1 MKITYINKDFLS
13 EGYIKTVDKMKDSL
27 GKKHTADDIRKEA
40 KKFVIEPILEDREFL
55 RKCGN
60 CFKPFIHV
68 NANTTP
74 PGVLNFKYVDLKDK
88 VLTVICDAHY
98 TGNASQ
104 RNLATAKS
112 VLLED
117 DVINTYSVKEINN
130 QIDDYCTKYMLQYLK
145 KNHPELLEYV
155 ERIHIERINLW
166 ANAPESVNGVFPG
179 TLTVKIQSEFYT
191 KKILTE
197 TELNELLN
205 KVNSLFSFCA
215 RTVLIEKLVVRVEEH
230 KDKLANDIAVL
241 LDGNKTSAER
251 LQTIMYAHSISSQVN
266 TTLDKVSLNGL
277 TRKDLHE
284 FTIAPSDTLI
294 DLHEYLINNDIKKST
309 VKEIRTQFAIAE
321 AKIITTANYSE
332 IEQVKDQLT
341 IILTNSYPSSS
352 YRETEGKYLPT
363 PKSGVIEYLAFVK
376 YYSSSWNIE
385 YDIDN
390 VMDYV
395 NGEYHSFS
403 KILLPS

>member
-1 MKITYINKDFLS
+1 MKITYINKSFLS
-13 EGYIKTVDKMKDSL
+13 EGYIKTVDKMKGSL
-27 GKKHTADDIRKEA
+27 GKKYTADDIRKEA
-40 KKFVIEPILEDREFL
+40 KKIVIEPILEDREFL

-98 TGNASQ
+98 TGNATQ

-117 DVINTYSVKEINN
+117 EVINTYSVEEINN
-130 QIDDYCTKYMLQYLK
+130 QIDDYCTKYMKQYFK
-145 KNHPELLEYV
+145 KKQPELLEHV

-166 ANAPESVNGVFPG
+166 ANTPESIYGVFPG

-215 RTVLIEKLVVRVEEH
+215 RTVLIGKLVVTVEEH

-241 LDGNKTSAER
+241 LDGNKTSAVR
-251 LQTIMYAHSISSQVN
+251 QQKIMREHSISSQVN
-266 TTLDKVSLNGL
+266 DTLDKMSLAGI

-309 VKEIRTQFAIAE
+309 VKEIRTQFAIAD

-332 IEQVKDQLT
+332 IEQLKDQLT
-341 IILTNSYPSSS
+341 IILTNSYPSSL
-352 YRETEGKYLPT
+352 YRERYGKYLPV

-376 YYSSSWNIE
+376 YYSSSLDLD
-385 YDIDN
+385 YDM
-390 VMDYV
+390 VMDYLD
-395 NGEYHSFS
+395 GEYHNFY
-403 KILLPS
+403 KISLTT

>member
-1 MKITYINKDFLS
+1 MK
-13 EGYIKTVDKMKDSL
+13 GSL
-27 GKKHTADDIRKEA
+27 DKKHTADDIRKEA
-40 KKFVIEPILEDREFL
+40 KKIVIEPILEDREFL

-98 TGNASQ
+98 TGNATQ

-117 DVINTYSVKEINN
+117 DVINTYSIEEINN
-130 QIDDYCTKYMLQYLK
+130 QIDDYCTKYMRQYFK
-145 KNHPELLEYV
+145 KNQPELLEHV

-166 ANAPESVNGVFPG
+166 ANTPESINGVFPG
-179 TLTVKIQSEFYT
+179 TLTVKIQSEFYA

-197 TELNELLN
+197 TELNELLD

-215 RTVLIEKLVVRVEEH
+215 RTVLIEKLVVTVEEY
-230 KDKLANDIAVL
+230 KDKLVSDITAL
-241 LDGNKTSAER
+241 LDGSKYNASR
-251 LQTIMYAHSISSQVN
+251 QQQIMHVHSISSQLN
-266 TTLDKVSLNGL
+266 DTLDKVTLDNL

-294 DLHEYLINNDIKKST
+294 DLREYLINNDIKKST
-309 VKEIRTQFAIAE
+309 VKEIRTQFAIAG

-352 YRETEGKYLPT
+352 YRETTGRYLPE
-363 PKSGVIEYLAFVK
+363 PSSGVIEYLAFIK
-376 YYSSSWNIE
+376 HYSSSLDAD
-385 YDIDN
+385 YDMT
-390 VMDYV
+390 MDYV
-395 NGEYHSFS
+395 DGEYHNFY
-403 KILLPS
+403 KILLTI

>member
-1 MKITYINKDFLS
+1 MKITYINKDFIS
-13 EGYIKTVDKMKDSL
+13 EGFIKTVDKMKDIA
-27 GKKHTADDIRKEA
+27 GKKHTVDDIRKEA

-74 PGVLNFKYVDLKDK
+74 PGVLNFKYIDLNDK
-88 VLTVICDAHY
+88 VLTVVCDAHY

-117 DVINTYSVKEINN
+117 DVINTYSVKEINDH
-130 QIDDYCTKYMLQYLK
+130 IDDYCTKYMLQYLK
-145 KNHPELLEYV
+145 KNHPELLEHV

-166 ANAPESVNGVFPG
+166 ANTPESINGVFPG

-215 RTVLIEKLVVRVEEH
+215 RTVLIEKLVVIVE
-230 KDKLANDIAVL
+230 
-241 LDGNKTSAER
+241 
-251 LQTIMYAHSISSQVN
+251 
-266 TTLDKVSLNGL
+266 
-277 TRKDLHE
+277 
-284 FTIAPSDTLI
+284 
-294 DLHEYLINNDIKKST
+294 
-309 VKEIRTQFAIAE
+309 
-321 AKIITTANYSE
+321 
-332 IEQVKDQLT
+332 
-341 IILTNSYPSSS
+341 
-352 YRETEGKYLPT
+352 
-363 PKSGVIEYLAFVK
+363 
-376 YYSSSWNIE
+376 
-385 YDIDN
+385 
-390 VMDYV
+390 
-395 NGEYHSFS
+395 
-403 KILLPS
+403 

>member
-1 MKITYINKDFLS
+1 MKFIRKKKNTLNENYFKS
-13 EGYIKTVDKMKDSL
+13 VDKLK
-27 GKKHTADDIRKEA
+27 GKIDKRLTANDIRNQA
-40 KKFVIEPILEDREFL
+40 KQVLIEPILNDENFL

-74 PGVLNFKYVDLKDK
+74 PGVLNFKYVGVKDK

-98 TGNASQ
+98 TGNATQ

-117 DVINTYSVKEINN
+117 DVINTYSVEEINN
-130 QIDDYCTKYMLQYLK
+130 QIDDYCTKYMRQYFK
-145 KNHPELLEYV
+145 KNQPELLEHV

-166 ANAPESVNGVFPG
+166 ANTPESINGVFPG
-179 TLTVKIQSEFYT
+179 TLTVKISSEFYS
-191 KKILTE
+191 KKILSKTE
-197 TELNELLN
+197 FDELLN

-215 RTVLIEKLVVRVEEH
+215 KTVLIEKLVVSVVEH
-230 KDKLANDIAVL
+230 KDNLADNIAVL
-241 LDGNKTSAER
+241 LDGNENSAAR
-251 LQTIMYAHSISSQVN
+251 QQKILHAHSISSQVN
-266 TTLDKVSLNGL
+266 DTLDKVSLDNL

-294 DLHEYLINNDIKKST
+294 DLREYLINNDIKKST
-309 VKEIRTQFAIAE
+309 VKEIRTQFAIAG

-352 YRETEGKYLPT
+352 YRETSGRYLPE
-363 PKSGVIEYLAFVK
+363 PSSGVIEYLAFIK
-376 YYSSSWNIE
+376 YYSSSLDAD
-385 YDIDN
+385 YDM
-390 VMDYV
+390 VMDYLD
-395 NGEYHSFS
+395 GEYHNFY
-403 KILLPS
+403 KILLTT

>member
-1 MKITYINKDFLS
+1 MKITYINKDFIS
-13 EGYIKTVDKMKDSL
+13 EGYIKSVDKIKSKLD
-27 GKKHTADDIRKEA
+27 KKYTADDIRKEA

-74 PGVLNFKYVDLKDK
+74 PGVLNFKYVNLQDK

-98 TGNASQ
+98 TGNATQ

-130 QIDDYCTKYMLQYLK
+130 QIDDYCTKYMKQYFK
-145 KNHPELLEYV
+145 KNQPELLEHV

-166 ANAPESVNGVFPG
+166 ANTPESIYGVFPG

-205 KVNSLFSFCA
+205 KLNSLFSFCA
-215 RTVLIEKLVVRVEEH
+215 RTIIVNKTCVTVEEH
-230 KDKLANDIAVL
+230 KDKLASDVTSL
-241 LDGNKTSAER
+241 LDSNNYTAQRLIDTPDFSAGSPTSN
-251 LQTIMYAHSISSQVN
+251 QF
-266 TTLDKVSLNGL
+266 DKVSLDNL

-284 FTIAPSDTLI
+284 FTVVPVEQQI
-294 DLHEYLINNDIKKST
+294 DLHKYLINNDIEKSIIFNEDAL
-309 VKEIRTQFAIAE
+309 VWKSADI
-321 AKIITTANYSE
+321 KIITTANYSE

-341 IILTNSYPSSS
+341 IILTNSYPSSL
-352 YRETEGKYLPT
+352 YRETTGRYLPE
-363 PKSGVIEYLAFVK
+363 PSSGVIEYLAFVK
-376 YYSSSWNIE
+376 YYSSSLDLD
-385 YDIDN
+385 YDM
-390 VMDYV
+390 VMDYLD
-395 NGEYHSFS
+395 GEYHNFY
-403 KILLPS
+403 KISLTT

>member
-1 MKITYINKDFLS
+1 MKFIRKKKNTLNENYFKS
-13 EGYIKTVDKMKDSL
+13 VDKLK
-27 GKKHTADDIRKEA
+27 GKIDKRLTANDIRNQA
-40 KKFVIEPILEDREFL
+40 KQVLIEPILNDENFL

-74 PGVLNFKYVDLKDK
+74 PGVLNFKYVGVKDK

-98 TGNASQ
+98 TGNATQ

-117 DVINTYSVKEINN
+117 DVINTYSVEEINN
-130 QIDDYCTKYMLQYLK
+130 QIDDYCTKYMRQYFK
-145 KNHPELLEYV
+145 KNQPELLEHV

-166 ANAPESVNGVFPG
+166 ANTPESINGVFPG
-179 TLTVKIQSEFYT
+179 TLTVKISSEFYGR
-191 KKILTE
+191 KILSKTE
-197 TELNELLN
+197 FDELLN

-215 RTVLIEKLVVRVEEH
+215 KTVLIEKLVVSVVEH
-230 KDKLANDIAVL
+230 KDNLADNIAVL
-241 LDGNKTSAER
+241 LDGNENSAMR
-251 LQTIMYAHSISSQVN
+251 QPQIMHTHSISSQVN
-266 TTLDKVSLNGL
+266 NTLDRVTLDNL

-294 DLHEYLINNDIKKST
+294 DLREYLINNDIKKST
-309 VKEIRTQFAIAE
+309 VKEIRTQFAIAG

-352 YRETEGKYLPT
+352 YRETSGRYLPE
-363 PKSGVIEYLAFVK
+363 PSSGVIEYLAFIK
-376 YYSSSWNIE
+376 YYSSSLDAD
-385 YDIDN
+385 YDMT
-390 VMDYV
+390 MDYV
-395 NGEYHSFS
+395 DGEYHNFY
-403 KILLPS
+403 KILLTT

>member
-1 MKITYINKDFLS
+1 MKITYINKDFIS
-13 EGYIKTVDKMKDSL
+13 EGYIKSVAKMKDIA

-40 KKFVIEPILEDREFL
+40 KKIVIEPILKDREFL

-74 PGVLNFKYVDLKDK
+74 PGVLNFKYVDLNDK
-88 VLTVICDAHY
+88 VLTVVCDAHY
-98 TGNASQ
+98 TGNATQ

-117 DVINTYSVKEINN
+117 EVINTYSVEE
-130 QIDDYCTKYMLQYLK
+130 IDDYCTKYMRQYFK
-145 KNHPELLEYV
+145 KNQPELLEHV

-166 ANAPESVNGVFPG
+166 ANTPESIYGVFPG

-215 RTVLIEKLVVRVEEH
+215 RTVLIEKLVVSVVEH
-230 KDKLANDIAVL
+230 KDNLADNIAVL
-241 LDGNKTSAER
+241 LDGNENSAIR
-251 LQTIMYAHSISSQVN
+251 QPQIMHTHSISSQVN
-266 TTLDKVSLNGL
+266 NTLDKVTLDNL

-294 DLHEYLINNDIKKST
+294 DLREYLINNDIKKST
-309 VKEIRTQFAIAE
+309 VKEIRTQFAIAG

-352 YRETEGKYLPT
+352 YRETSGRYLPE
-363 PKSGVIEYLAFVK
+363 PSSGVIEYLAFIK
-376 YYSSSWNIE
+376 YYSSSLDAD
-385 YDIDN
+385 YDMT
-390 VMDYV
+390 MDYV
-395 NGEYHSFS
+395 DGEYHNFY
-403 KILLPS
+403 KILLTT

>member
-1 MKITYINKDFLS
+1 MKITYINKSFLS
-13 EGYIKTVDKMKDSL
+13 EGYIKTVDKMKGSL
-27 GKKHTADDIRKEA
+27 GKKYTADDIRKEA
-40 KKFVIEPILEDREFL
+40 KKIAIEPILEDREFL

-88 VLTVICDAHY
+88 VLTVVCDAHY
-98 TGNASQ
+98 TGNATQ

-112 VLLED
+112 VLIED
-117 DVINTYSVKEINN
+117 DVINTYSVEEINN
-130 QIDDYCTKYMLQYLK
+130 QIDDYCTKYMKLYFK
-145 KNHPELLEYV
+145 KNQPELLEHV

-166 ANAPESVNGVFPG
+166 ANTPESIYGVFPG

-215 RTVLIEKLVVRVEEH
+215 RTVLIEKLVVSVVEH
-230 KDKLANDIAVL
+230 KDNLADNIAVL
-241 LDGNKTSAER
+241 LDGNENSAAR
-251 LQTIMYAHSISSQVN
+251 QQKILHAHSISSQVN
-266 TTLDKVSLNGL
+266 DTLDKVTLDNL

-284 FTIAPSDTLI
+284 FTIAPNDTLI
-294 DLHEYLINNDIKKST
+294 DLREYLINNDIKKST
-309 VKEIRTQFAIAE
+309 VKEIRTQFAIAG
-321 AKIITTANYSE
+321 AKIITTVNYSE

-341 IILTNSYPSSS
+341 IILTNSYPSSL
-352 YRETEGKYLPT
+352 YRETTGRYLPE
-363 PKSGVIEYLAFVK
+363 PSSGVIEYLAFIK
-376 YYSSSWNIE
+376 YYSSSLDAD
-385 YDIDN
+385 YDM
-390 VMDYV
+390 VMDYLD
-395 NGEYHSFS
+395 GEYHNFY
-403 KILLPS
+403 KILLTT

>member
-1 MKITYINKDFLS
+1 M
-13 EGYIKTVDKMKDSL
+13 
-27 GKKHTADDIRKEA
+27 
-40 KKFVIEPILEDREFL
+40 
-55 RKCGN
+55 
-60 CFKPFIHV
+60 
-68 NANTTP
+68 
-74 PGVLNFKYVDLKDK
+74 LNFKYVDLNDK
-88 VLTVICDAHY
+88 VLTVVCDAHY
-98 TGNASQ
+98 TGNATQ

-117 DVINTYSVKEINN
+117 EVINTYSVEEINN
-130 QIDDYCTKYMLQYLK
+130 QIDDYCTKYMRQYFK
-145 KNHPELLEYV
+145 KNQPELLEHV

-166 ANAPESVNGVFPG
+166 ANTPESIYGVFPG

-215 RTVLIEKLVVRVEEH
+215 RTVLIEKLVVSVVEH
-230 KDKLANDIAVL
+230 KDNLADNIAVL
-241 LDGNKTSAER
+241 LDGNENSAIR
-251 LQTIMYAHSISSQVN
+251 QPQIMHTHSISSQVN
-266 TTLDKVSLNGL
+266 NTLDKVTLDNL

-294 DLHEYLINNDIKKST
+294 DLREYLINNDIKKST
-309 VKEIRTQFAIAE
+309 VKEIRTQFAIAG

-352 YRETEGKYLPT
+352 YRETSGRYLPE
-363 PKSGVIEYLAFVK
+363 PSSGVIEYLAFIK
-376 YYSSSWNIE
+376 YYSSSLDAD
-385 YDIDN
+385 YDMT
-390 VMDYV
+390 MDYV
-395 NGEYHSFS
+395 DGEYHNFY
-403 KILLPS
+403 KILLTT

>member
-1 MKITYINKDFLS
+1 MKITYINKDFIS
-13 EGYIKTVDKMKDSL
+13 EGFIKTVDKMKDSL

-74 PGVLNFKYVDLKDK
+74 PGVLNFKYIDLNDK
-88 VLTVICDAHY
+88 VLTVVCDAHY

-166 ANAPESVNGVFPG
+166 ANTPESINGVFPG
-179 TLTVKIQSEFYT
+179 TLTVKIQSELYT

-215 RTVLIEKLVVRVEEH
+215 RTVLIEKLVVSVVEH
-230 KDKLANDIAVL
+230 KDDLADNIAVL
-241 LDGNKTSAER
+241 LDGNENSAAR
-251 LQTIMYAHSISSQVN
+251 QQKILHAHSISSQVN
-266 TTLDKVSLNGL
+266 DTLDKVSLDNL

-284 FTIAPSDTLI
+284 FTIALNDTLI
-294 DLHEYLINNDIKKST
+294 DLREYLINNDIKKST
-309 VKEIRTQFAIAE
+309 VKEIRTQFAIAG

-352 YRETEGKYLPT
+352 YRETSGRYLPE
-363 PKSGVIEYLAFVK
+363 PSSGVIEYLAFIK
-376 YYSSSWNIE
+376 YYSSSLDVD
-385 YDIDN
+385 YAMT
-390 VMDYV
+390 MDYV
-395 NGEYHSFS
+395 DGEYYNFY
-403 KILLPS
+403 KILLTT

>member
-1 MKITYINKDFLS
+1 MKFIRKKKNTLNENYFKS
-13 EGYIKTVDKMKDSL
+13 VDKLK
-27 GKKHTADDIRKEA
+27 GKIDKRLTANDIRNQA
-40 KKFVIEPILEDREFL
+40 KQVLIEPILNDENFL

-74 PGVLNFKYVDLKDK
+74 PGVLNFKYVGVKEK
-88 VLTVICDAHY
+88 VLTVSCDAHY
-98 TGNASQ
+98 TGNATQ

-117 DVINTYSVKEINN
+117 DVINTYSVEEINN
-130 QIDDYCTKYMLQYLK
+130 QIDDYCTKYMRQYFK
-145 KNHPELLEYV
+145 KNQPELLEHV

-166 ANAPESVNGVFPG
+166 ANTPESIYGVFPG

-215 RTVLIEKLVVRVEEH
+215 RTVLIEKLVVSVVEH
-230 KDKLANDIAVL
+230 KDNLADNIAVL
-241 LDGNKTSAER
+241 LDSNENSAIR
-251 LQTIMYAHSISSQVN
+251 QPQIMHKHSISSQVN
-266 TTLDKVSLNGL
+266 NTLDKVTLDNL

-294 DLHEYLINNDIKKST
+294 DLREYLINNDIKKST
-309 VKEIRTQFAIAE
+309 VKEIRTQFAIAG

-341 IILTNSYPSSS
+341 IILTNSYPSSL
-352 YRETEGKYLPT
+352 YRERYGKYLPV

-376 YYSSSWNIE
+376 YYSSSLDLD
-385 YDIDN
+385 YDM
-390 VMDYV
+390 VMDYID
-395 NGEYHSFS
+395 GEYHNFY
-403 KILLPS
+403 KILLTT

>member
-1 MKITYINKDFLS
+1 MKIRYINKSFLS
-13 EGYIKTVDKMKDSL
+13 EGYIKTLDKMKGGLD
-27 GKKHTADDIRKEA
+27 KKYTADDIRKEA
-40 KKFVIEPILEDREFL
+40 KRFAIEPILEDREFL

-88 VLTVICDAHY
+88 VLTVVCDAHY
-98 TGNASQ
+98 TGNATQ

-117 DVINTYSVKEINN
+117 EVINTYSVEEINN
-130 QIDDYCTKYMLQYLK
+130 QIDDYCTKYMRQYFK
-145 KNHPELLEYV
+145 KNHPELLEHV

-166 ANAPESVNGVFPG
+166 ANTPESINGVFPG

-215 RTVLIEKLVVRVEEH
+215 RTVLIEKLVVTVEEH

-241 LDGNKTSAER
+241 LDSNENSAVQQQEI
-251 LQTIMYAHSISSQVN
+251 LHAHSISSQVN
-266 TTLDKVSLNGL
+266 DTLDKVSLDNL

-284 FTIAPSDTLI
+284 FTIALNDTLI
-294 DLHEYLINNDIKKST
+294 DLREYLINNDIKKST
-309 VKEIRTQFAIAE
+309 VKEIRTQFAIAG
-321 AKIITTANYSE
+321 ARIITTANYSE

-341 IILTNSYPSSS
+341 IILTNSYPSSL
-352 YRETEGKYLPT
+352 YRETTGRYLPE
-363 PKSGVIEYLAFVK
+363 PSSGVIEYLAFIK
-376 YYSSSWNIE
+376 YYSSSLDAD
-385 YDIDN
+385 YVM
-390 VMDYV
+390 VMDYLD
-395 NGEYHSFS
+395 GEYHNFY
-403 KILLPS
+403 KILLTT

>member
-1 MKITYINKDFLS
+1 MKFIRKKKNTLNENYFKS
-13 EGYIKTVDKMKDSL
+13 VDKLKSKIDKRL
-27 GKKHTADDIRKEA
+27 TANDIRNQA
-40 KKFVIEPILEDREFL
+40 KQVLIEPILNDENFL

-74 PGVLNFKYVDLKDK
+74 PGVLNFKYVGVKDK

-98 TGNASQ
+98 TGNATQ

-117 DVINTYSVKEINN
+117 DVINTYSVEEINN
-130 QIDDYCTKYMLQYLK
+130 QIDDYCTKYMRQYFK
-145 KNHPELLEYV
+145 KNQPELLEHV

-166 ANAPESVNGVFPG
+166 ANTPESINGVFPG
-179 TLTVKIQSEFYT
+179 TLTVKISSEFYS
-191 KKILTE
+191 KKILSKTE
-197 TELNELLN
+197 FDELLN

-215 RTVLIEKLVVRVEEH
+215 KTVLIEKLVVSVVEH
-230 KDKLANDIAVL
+230 KDNLADNIAVL
-241 LDGNKTSAER
+241 LDGNENSAAR
-251 LQTIMYAHSISSQVN
+251 QQKILHAHSISSQVN
-266 TTLDKVSLNGL
+266 DTLDKVSLDNL

-309 VKEIRTQFAIAE
+309 VKEIRTQFAIAG

-341 IILTNSYPSSS
+341 TILTNSYPSSS
-352 YRETEGKYLPT
+352 YRETSGRYLPE
-363 PKSGVIEYLAFVK
+363 PSSGVIEYLAFVK
-376 YYSSSWNIE
+376 YYSSSLDVD
-385 YDIDN
+385 YAMT
-390 VMDYV
+390 MDYV
-395 NGEYHSFS
+395 DGEYHNFY
-403 KILLPS
+403 KILLTT

>member
-1 MKITYINKDFLS
+1 
-13 EGYIKTVDKMKDSL
+13 MKDSL
-27 GKKHTADDIRKEA
+27 DKKHTADDIRKEA
-40 KKFVIEPILEDREFL
+40 KKFVVEPILEDREFL

-74 PGVLNFKYVDLKDK
+74 PGVLNFKYVGLDDK

-166 ANAPESVNGVFPG
+166 ANTPESIYGVFPG

-191 KKILTE
+191 KKILTG

-215 RTVLIEKLVVRVEEH
+215 RTVLIEKLVVSVVEH
-230 KDKLANDIAVL
+230 KDNLADNIAVL
-241 LDGNKTSAER
+241 LDGNDNSAIR
-251 LQTIMYAHSISSQVN
+251 QPQIMHTHPISSQVN
-266 TTLDKVSLNGL
+266 NTLDKVTLDNL

-294 DLHEYLINNDIKKST
+294 DLREYLINNDIKKST
-309 VKEIRTQFAIAE
+309 VKEIRTQFTITD

-332 IEQVKDQLT
+332 IEPVKDQLT

-352 YRETEGKYLPT
+352 YRETSGRYLPV
-363 PKSGVIEYLAFVK
+363 PKSGVIEYLAFIK
-376 YYSSSWNIE
+376 YYSSSLDAD
-385 YDIDN
+385 YDMT
-390 VMDYV
+390 MDYV
-395 NGEYHSFS
+395 DGEYHNFY
-403 KILLPS
+403 KILLTT

>member
-1 MKITYINKDFLS
+1 MKIRYINKSFLS
-13 EGYIKTVDKMKDSL
+13 EGYIKTLDKMKGGLD
-27 GKKHTADDIRKEA
+27 KKYTADDIRKEA
-40 KKFVIEPILEDREFL
+40 KRFAIEPILEDREFL

-74 PGVLNFKYVDLKDK
+74 PGVLNFKYVNLKDK

-130 QIDDYCTKYMLQYLK
+130 QIDDYCTKYMKQYFK
-145 KNHPELLEYV
+145 KNQPELLEHV

-166 ANAPESVNGVFPG
+166 ANTPESINGVFPG

-215 RTVLIEKLVVRVEEH
+215 RTVLIEKLVVSVVEH
-230 KDKLANDIAVL
+230 KDDLADNIAVL
-241 LDGNKTSAER
+241 LDGNENSAI
-251 LQTIMYAHSISSQVN
+251 QQPQIMHTHSISSQVN
-266 TTLDKVSLNGL
+266 DTLDKVSLDNL

-284 FTIAPSDTLI
+284 FTIALNDTLI
-294 DLHEYLINNDIKKST
+294 DLREYLINNDIKKST
-309 VKEIRTQFAIAE
+309 VKEIQTRFAIAG

-332 IEQVKDQLT
+332 IEQVKDQLA
-341 IILTNSYPSSS
+341 IILTNSYSSS
-352 YRETEGKYLPT
+352 LYREPTGRYLPE
-363 PKSGVIEYLAFVK
+363 PSSGVIEYLAFIK
-376 YYSSSWNIE
+376 YYSSSLDAD
-385 YDIDN
+385 YDM
-390 VMDYV
+390 VMDYLD
-395 NGEYHSFS
+395 GEYHNFY
-403 KILLPS
+403 KILLTT

>member
-1 MKITYINKDFLS
+1 MKFIRKKKNTLNENYFKS
-13 EGYIKTVDKMKDSL
+13 VDKLK
-27 GKKHTADDIRKEA
+27 GKIDKRLTANDIRNQA
-40 KKFVIEPILEDREFL
+40 KQVLIEPILNDENFL

-74 PGVLNFKYVDLKDK
+74 PGVLNFKYVGVKDK

-98 TGNASQ
+98 TGNATQ

-117 DVINTYSVKEINN
+117 DVINTYSVEEINN
-130 QIDDYCTKYMLQYLK
+130 QIDDYCTKYMRQYFK
-145 KNHPELLEYV
+145 KNQPELLEHV

-166 ANAPESVNGVFPG
+166 ANTPESINGVFPG
-179 TLTVKIQSEFYT
+179 TLTVKISSEFYS

-215 RTVLIEKLVVRVEEH
+215 RTVLIEKLVVSVVEH
-230 KDKLANDIAVL
+230 KDNLADNIAVL
-241 LDGNKTSAER
+241 LDGNENSAAR
-251 LQTIMYAHSISSQVN
+251 QQKILHAHSISSQVN
-266 TTLDKVSLNGL
+266 DTLDKVSLDNL

-294 DLHEYLINNDIKKST
+294 DLREYLINNDIKKST
-309 VKEIRTQFAIAE
+309 VKEIRTQFAIAG

-341 IILTNSYPSSS
+341 IILTNSYPSSL
-352 YRETEGKYLPT
+352 YRETTGRYLPE
-363 PKSGVIEYLAFVK
+363 PSSGVIEYLAFIK
-376 YYSSSWNIE
+376 YYSSNLDAD
-385 YDIDN
+385 YDMT
-390 VMDYV
+390 MDYV
-395 NGEYHSFS
+395 DGEYHNFY
-403 KILLPS
+403 KILLTT

>member
-1 MKITYINKDFLS
+1 MKIRYINKSFLS
-13 EGYIKTVDKMKDSL
+13 EGYIKTVDKMKGSL
-27 GKKHTADDIRKEA
+27 GKKHTADDIRNDA
-40 KKFVIEPILEDREFL
+40 KKFVIEPILKDREFL

-60 CFKPFIHV
+60 CFKSFIHV

-98 TGNASQ
+98 TGNATQ

-112 VLLED
+112 VLIED
-117 DVINTYSVKEINN
+117 DVINTYSVEEINN
-130 QIDDYCTKYMLQYLK
+130 QIDDYCTKYMQQYFK
-145 KNHPELLEYV
+145 KQQPELLEYV

-166 ANAPESVNGVFPG
+166 ANTPESVYGVFPG
-179 TLTVKIQSEFYT
+179 TLTVKISSEFYS

-197 TELNELLN
+197 TELNELLD

-215 RTVLIEKLVVRVEEH
+215 RTVLIEKLVVSVVEH
-230 KDKLANDIAVL
+230 KDNLADNITVL
-241 LDGNKTSAER
+241 LDGNENSAMR
-251 LQTIMYAHSISSQVN
+251 QQQIMHTHSISSQVN
-266 TTLDKVSLNGL
+266 NTLDKVTLDNL

-294 DLHEYLINNDIKKST
+294 DLREYLINNDIKKST
-309 VKEIRTQFAIAE
+309 VKEIRTQFAIAG

-341 IILTNSYPSSS
+341 TILTNSYPSSS
-352 YRETEGKYLPT
+352 YRETSGRYLPE
-363 PKSGVIEYLAFVK
+363 PSLGVIEYLAFVK
-376 YYSSSWNIE
+376 YYSSSLDVD
-385 YDIDN
+385 YAMT
-390 VMDYV
+390 MDYV
-395 NGEYHSFS
+395 DGEYHNFY
-403 KILLPS
+403 KILLTT

>member
-1 MKITYINKDFLS
+1 MKFIRKKKNTLNENYFKS
-13 EGYIKTVDKMKDSL
+13 VDKLK
-27 GKKHTADDIRKEA
+27 GKIDKRLTANDIRNQA
-40 KKFVIEPILEDREFL
+40 KRVLIEPILNDENFL

-74 PGVLNFKYVDLKDK
+74 PGVLNFKYVGVKDK

-98 TGNASQ
+98 TGNATQ

-117 DVINTYSVKEINN
+117 DVINTYSVEEINN
-130 QIDDYCTKYMLQYLK
+130 QIDDYCTKYMRQYFK
-145 KNHPELLEYV
+145 KNQPELLEHV

-166 ANAPESVNGVFPG
+166 ANTPESIYGVFPG
-179 TLTVKIQSEFYT
+179 TLTLKISSEFYS

-197 TELNELLN
+197 TELNELLD

-215 RTVLIEKLVVRVEEH
+215 RTVLIEKLVVSVVEY
-230 KDKLANDIAVL
+230 KDNLADNIAVL
-241 LDGNKTSAER
+241 LDGNKNSAIR
-251 LQTIMYAHSISSQVN
+251 QQQIMHTHSISSQVN
-266 TTLDKVSLNGL
+266 DTLDKVSLDNL

-294 DLHEYLINNDIKKST
+294 DLREYLINNDIKKST
-309 VKEIRTQFAIAE
+309 VKEIRTQFAIAD

-341 IILTNSYPSSS
+341 TILTNSYPSSS
-352 YRETEGKYLPT
+352 YRETSGRYLPE
-363 PKSGVIEYLAFVK
+363 PSSGVIEYLAFVK
-376 YYSSSWNIE
+376 YYSSSLDAD
-385 YDIDN
+385 YAM
-390 VMDYV
+390 VMDYLD
-395 NGEYHSFS
+395 GEYHNFYM
-403 KILLPS
+403 IRLPS

>member
-1 MKITYINKDFLS
+1 MKFIRKKKNTLNENYFKS
-13 EGYIKTVDKMKDSL
+13 VDKLK
-27 GKKHTADDIRKEA
+27 GKIDKRLTANDIRNQA
-40 KKFVIEPILEDREFL
+40 KQVLIEPILNDENFL

-74 PGVLNFKYVDLKDK
+74 PGVLNFKYVGVKDK

-98 TGNASQ
+98 TGNATQ

-117 DVINTYSVKEINN
+117 DVINTYSVEEINN
-130 QIDDYCTKYMLQYLK
+130 QIDDYCTKYMRQYFK
-145 KNHPELLEYV
+145 KNQPELLEHV

-166 ANAPESVNGVFPG
+166 ANTPESINGVFPG
-179 TLTVKIQSEFYT
+179 TLTVKISSEFYS
-191 KKILTE
+191 KKILSKRE
-197 TELNELLN
+197 FDELLN

-215 RTVLIEKLVVRVEEH
+215 KTVLIEKLVVSVVEH
-230 KDKLANDIAVL
+230 KDNLADNIAVL
-241 LDGNKTSAER
+241 LDGNENSAAR
-251 LQTIMYAHSISSQVN
+251 QQKILHAHSISSQVN
-266 TTLDKVSLNGL
+266 DTLDKVSLDNL

-294 DLHEYLINNDIKKST
+294 DLREYLINNDIKKST
-309 VKEIRTQFAIAE
+309 VKEIRTQFAIAG

-352 YRETEGKYLPT
+352 YRETSGRYLPVL
-363 PKSGVIEYLAFVK
+363 KSGAIEYLAFVK
-376 YYSSSWNIE
+376 YYSSSLDLD
-385 YDIDN
+385 YDM

-395 NGEYHSFS
+395 DGEYHNFY
-403 KILLPS
+403 KILLTT